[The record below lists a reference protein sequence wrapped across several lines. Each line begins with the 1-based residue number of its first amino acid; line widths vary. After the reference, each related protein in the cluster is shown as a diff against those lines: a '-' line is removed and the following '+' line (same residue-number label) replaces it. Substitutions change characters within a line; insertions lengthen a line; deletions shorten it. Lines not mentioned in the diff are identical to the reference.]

1 MPPATKHATLSNNL
15 ECKQDRVHPSVSFRH
30 LEDCCCLL
38 QTTEDCYCEIA
49 ERYCTVRGA
58 GGNDV
63 AIESEIGGTD
73 FVGITD
79 LQVGSPV
86 GVDDVAVVGGE
97 DFRVSSWHCCW
108 ACPGKPWRRDCT

>member
-58 GGNDV
+58 GGNDA

-86 GVDDVAVVGGE
+86 GVDDAAVVGGE
-97 DFRVSSWHCCW
+97 DFRESNWHCCL
-108 ACPGKPWRRDCT
+108 ACPGRPWRRDCT